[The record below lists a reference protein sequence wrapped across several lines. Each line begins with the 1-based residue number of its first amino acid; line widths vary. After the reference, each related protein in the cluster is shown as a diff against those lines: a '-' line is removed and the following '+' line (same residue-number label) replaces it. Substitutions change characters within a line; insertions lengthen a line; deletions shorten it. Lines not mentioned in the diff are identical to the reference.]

1 MLAFNNK
8 VIAAPNQTQNYE
20 NMEMN
25 IEELDVKIE
34 DTLNKIETNKNEM
47 NKTKVQITAAEHE
60 IKNAQDNMDKEESLY
75 NARMRAIYISG
86 LDGYLSILLSANGLG
101 DFISKLEAVNKI
113 IAYDNNLIASLN
125 TQKSELNA
133 KKEKLIKKSNDISAI
148 QKDNEQKLAK
158 LNDDKDKQSKLIVQ
172 ARALEATYAYQ
183 YSGQIGETLN
193 NINNIRNSVPKI
205 SESRGAV
212 AISDNAVIAYA
223 SNYLGTPYVWGGTSP
238 NPGFDCSGYTQY
250 VYRHFGIYLGRT
262 TYDQIKNGYAVSREN
277 LQPGDLVFFGTYD
290 NPHHMG
296 IYVGNNSYI
305 HAPHT
310 GDVIKI
316 SALSRTDYL
325 TARRV
330 K

>member
-1 MLAFNNK
+1 
-8 VIAAPNQTQNYE
+8 
-20 NMEMN
+20 
-25 IEELDVKIE
+25 ELDVKIE